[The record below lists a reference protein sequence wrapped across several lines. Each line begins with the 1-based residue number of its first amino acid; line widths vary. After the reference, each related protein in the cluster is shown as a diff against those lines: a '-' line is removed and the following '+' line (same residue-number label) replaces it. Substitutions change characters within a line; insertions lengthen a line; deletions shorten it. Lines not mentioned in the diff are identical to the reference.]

1 MRSCAPAADRGIL
14 ARPALGNALLAHGR
28 PAIFRP
34 DNGAEYNAK
43 AARAFLVSLNIAIS
57 RSKKGRH
64 WENGY
69 RESFYDK
76 FKIDLAIP
84 VRFSSL
90 GEFVAEIY
98 RQIHYDN
105 NDRIR
110 QRTAS
115 GRSCSWAC
123 RVPETGRLTKRLRHS
138 SSKSLTRRSRSDRP
152 RRRSWR

>member
-1 MRSCAPAADRGIL
+1 MRSGGRSRNYCATRSRQCAPC
-14 ARPALGNALLAHGR
+14 ARPSRDLPPRQRCRVQRRKPPAPSLCRSIPPSPARRKAVTRRMGTGR
-28 PAIFRP
+28 
-34 DNGAEYNAK
+34 
-43 AARAFLVSLNIAIS
+43 VSTTNS
-57 RSKKGRH
+57 RST
-64 WENGY
+64 
-69 RESFYDK
+69 S
-76 FKIDLAIP
+76 AIP

-138 SSKSLTRRSRSDRP
+138 SSKSLTSHSRSDRP
-152 RRRSWR
+152 RRRS